1 MDLTVLTDYYSYF
14 LLGMPIGIAL
24 ITLFFIFGST
34 ISLLYGVMSR
44 S

>member
-1 MDLTVLTDYYSYF
+1 MDLSVLTDYYSYF

-24 ITLFFIFGST
+24 ITLFFIFGSV